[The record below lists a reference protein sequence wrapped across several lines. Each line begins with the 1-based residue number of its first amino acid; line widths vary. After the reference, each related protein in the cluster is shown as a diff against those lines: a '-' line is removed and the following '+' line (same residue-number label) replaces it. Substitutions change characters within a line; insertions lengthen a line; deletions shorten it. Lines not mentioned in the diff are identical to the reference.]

1 MNKRQKKKLYKKI
14 AGQNPPAWMSY
25 KEWLYHVVIG
35 KPWGGRKKSMK
46 PDNVSEFTKRMTE
59 RRIKKNR
66 GGCYVQRGLRKAF
79 S

>member
-14 AGQNPPAWMSY
+14 KGENPPSWMQY
-25 KEWLYHVVIG
+25 KEWLYHDAIG

-46 PDNVSEFTKRMTE
+46 QDTVSEFAKRMTE

-66 GGCYVQRGLRKAF
+66 GGCYVQRGLGKIC